1 MTKFSKLALA
11 ALFAFAVMGTTAT
24 ADVAK
29 GQKLY
34 SKKLK
39 GACGMTGA
47 KFAGKHTQDQWKEIK
62 DAGKMSDEVKK
73 LCPKATGFKDKWS
86 DNIYDFSYE
95 YASDSGNV
103 PSC

>member
-73 LCPKATGFKDKWS
+73 ICPKATSFKDKWS

>member
-1 MTKFSKLALA
+1 MTKFSKLAVA
-11 ALFAFAVMGTTAT
+11 ALFAVAALSTTAT

-39 GACGMTGA
+39 GACGYTGA
-47 KFAGKHTQDQWKEIK
+47 KFAAKHTQDQWEEIK
-62 DAGKMSDEVKK
+62 ETGKMGEELKI
-73 LCPKATGFKDKWS
+73 LCPNLKGDTSKFEND
-86 DNIYDFSYE
+86 IYDFAYE